1 MFYVNYYLTI
11 SCMSKKKYIINPEA
25 EVSDSF
31 YIKPDPLKKE
41 YLFCWDFDN
50 TIIKGNSHDFF
61 DTLNITGSV
70 PKELIDKFLADEDN
84 CLRDP
89 VNLLPIIRKTL
100 KHGHKIAITTL
111 SEYPEVIEPA
121 LQKLGLTEDEINK
134 VKIIN
139 GPSSTLYPG
148 KLKHIKKA
156 MDHFKITTEQSVYL
170 IDDDEKN
177 CFLAKKNGYSV
188 IKVDNKD
195 SVGCLTK
202 INKLITIK
210 STTDEFTPDKIIDK
224 ELGALEDP
232 KIYTRTQEVGSS
244 SFFPTPE
251 PSSFKAKPLKNSSLR
266 KKLCFGQDKG
276 FISSKPFSED
286 IFAKSLTD
294 SLLSPFLQLEKNP
307 VEILGEKFSP
317 SLSESSD

>member
-1 MFYVNYYLTI
+1 YVNYYLTI

-70 PKELIDKFLADEDN
+70 PKELIDKFLAVPATGVKN
-84 CLRDP
+84 P
-89 VNLLPIIRKTL
+89 ISLLFTIRTTL
-100 KHGHKIAITTL
+100 KQGHKIAITTL
-111 SEYPEVIEPA
+111 SEYPEVIGPA
-121 LQKLGLTEDEINK
+121 LHKLGLTEDEIREI
-134 VKIIN
+134 KIIA
-139 GPSSTLYPG
+139 GLSSTHFPG

-156 MDHFKITTEQSVYL
+156 MAHFGITTEQSVYL
-170 IDDDEKN
+170 IDDDREN
-177 CFLAKKNGYSV
+177 CALAKKNGYGV
-188 IKVDNKD
+188 IKVEATD
-195 SVGCLTK
+195 SEGYLTK
-202 INKLITIK
+202 INDLLTIK
-210 STTDEFTPDKIIDK
+210 STTDEFTRDKIFNKEAKSSEVTKVYTGTEEID
-224 ELGALEDP
+224 
-232 KIYTRTQEVGSS
+232 SF

-251 PSSFKAKPLKNSSLR
+251 LPAFKTKPLKNSSLR